1 MKNIQGKHVFE
12 SLEEVVDPK
21 HTALLIID
29 MQNGL
34 ASPEGYTARQGDIS
48 ISHQRSIIPALL
60 NVLDSARSSGVRV
73 VHVQVVFDENKA
85 STSPASLYSGS
96 RMRDFG
102 AYWGHPAST
111 TRKSNRKT
119 LIDGTWEAEIIPEL
133 APQPNEYIVKKHR
146 NSAFV
151 NTPMDQVLRSNGIQ
165 TVVLTGTTTAGCV
178 LATALDA
185 LWYDYYTLVVAN
197 CIADC
202 FPERH
207 QAGMAILG
215 ERFDMPS
222 SDEIVALWSKQRVDA
237 AA

>member
-1 MKNIQGKHVFE
+1 MKQIQGKRIFD
-12 SLEEVVDPK
+12 SFEEVVDPR

-34 ASPEGYTARQGDIS
+34 ASPDGYTARQGDIS
-48 ISHQRSIIPALL
+48 ISHQRSIIPALQ
-60 NVLDSARSSGVRV
+60 NVVVSARSSDVPV
-73 VHVQVVFDENKA
+73 VHVQVVFDENMA

-96 RMRDFG
+96 RMREFG
-102 AYWGHPAST
+102 AYWGHPASK
-111 TRKSNRKT
+111 TRKGNRKT
-119 LIDGTWEAEIIPEL
+119 LIDGTWEADFIPEL
-133 APQPNEYIVKKHR
+133 APQPNDFTVKKHR

-151 NTPMDQVLRSNGIQ
+151 NTPMDQILRSNSIQ
-165 TVVLTGTTTAGCV
+165 SVVIGGTTTAGCV

-185 LWYDYYTLVVAN
+185 QWYDYYTVVLSD

-207 QAGMAILG
+207 QAGIAILG

-222 SDEIVALWSKQRVDA
+222 SDEIVGLWCRQRVEVSA
-237 AA
+237 